1 MLAIHSPD
9 TPCTRRRFL
18 TVGSLALSGLSLSSL
33 FTVRAHAADAP
44 TPNSSLETGKSVIFL
59 FQQGGPSQFETF
71 DPKPDAPVEIRT
83 VGELV
88 QTALPGVRFGE
99 KLVRLAKH
107 ADKFTVVRSFATG
120 NGGHNIRPLVGPE
133 SQDTYVGSIYSSVAG
148 ATNPATA
155 VPTNAVVFPQAVCN
169 NVAKGQGRGDFAAT
183 GAVGTA
189 FAPFIPGE
197 GGQLQKNLR
206 LNLPTERFSDR
217 RALLDGFDK
226 LREGTEADPQFK
238 NFQRG
243 QKQACEVL
251 LSGAVADALD
261 LSREDPKVLAK
272 YDTAPFVA
280 PHNWDRSAR
289 GKRGY
294 YTGHTKSLGKAML
307 LARRLCEA
315 GCGFVTVHV
324 GYEGVWDMHA
334 DGNNLNMKDGMD
346 AIGGAFDHAVAAFI
360 EDVEARGLSEKILLV
375 ATGEMG
381 RTPRLNKNGGRDHW
395 AKLAPLLLYGGGAAR
410 GKVIGRSTKDGGEP
424 DSDGCATPHLI
435 ATVLH
440 TVFDMGQV
448 RLKPALGA
456 ISRLG
461 EPGPIPG
468 VF

>member
-1 MLAIHSPD
+1 MLAIHASD
-9 TPCTRRRFL
+9 TPHTRRRFL
-18 TVGSLALSGLSLSSL
+18 TVGGLALGGFSLSSL
-33 FTVRAHAADAP
+33 FTVRGIAADSPAGP
-44 TPNSSLETGKSVIFL
+44 SSLETGKSVIFL

-83 VGELV
+83 VGGLV
-88 QTALPGVRFGE
+88 RTALPGVHFGE
-99 KLVRLAKH
+99 RLPKLAKL
-107 ADKFTVVRSFATG
+107 ADKFTVVRSFATN

-133 SQDTYVGSIYSSVAG
+133 SQETYVGSLYSSVVG
-148 ATNPATA
+148 ATSAATS

-169 NVAKGQGRGDFAAT
+169 DVAKGQGRGDFAASGQV
-183 GAVGTA
+183 GAA

-206 LNLPTERFSDR
+206 LNLPIDRFQDR
-217 RALLDGFDK
+217 RALLAGFDQV
-226 LREGTEADPQFK
+226 REDARPDQQFRD
-238 NFQRG
+238 FDRG

-251 LSGAVADALD
+251 LSGTVADALD
-261 LSREDPKVLAK
+261 LSREDPKILAK
-272 YDTAPFVA
+272 YDTAPYVA
-280 PHNWDRSAR
+280 PHNWNRSAR

-334 DGNNLNMKDGMD
+334 DGNNLNIADGME

-360 EDVEARGLSEKILLV
+360 EDVEARGLADKILLV

-381 RTPRLNKNGGRDHW
+381 RTPRLNKAGGRDHW
-395 AKLAPLLLYGGGAAR
+395 AKLAPLLLYGAGAAR

-424 DSDGCATPHLI
+424 DSDGCATPHLL
-435 ATVLH
+435 ATILH

>member
-1 MLAIHSPD
+1 MLAIHPSAH
-9 TPCTRRRFL
+9 TNRRRFL
-18 TVGSLALSGLSLSSL
+18 TAGGLALGGLSLSSL
-33 FTVRAHAADAP
+33 FTVRAVASDMPAQAQA
-44 TPNSSLETGKSVIFL
+44 LETGRSVIFL

-83 VGELV
+83 VGGLV

-99 KLVRLAKH
+99 KLVKLAKH
-107 ADKFTVVRSFATG
+107 ADKFTVVRSFATN

-133 SQDTYVGSIYSSVAG
+133 SQDTYLGSLYSSVVG
-148 ATNPATA
+148 ATHAGTS
-155 VPTNAVVFPQAVCN
+155 VPTNAVVFPQAVHN
-169 NVAKGQGRGDFAAT
+169 GVAKGQGRGDFATT
-183 GAVGTA
+183 GSVGA
-189 FAPFIPGE
+189 ANAPFIPGE

-206 LNLPTERFSDR
+206 LNLPASRFNDR
-217 RALLDGFDK
+217 RELLDGFDQ
-226 LREGTEADPQFK
+226 LREGADADPQFRA
-238 NFQRG
+238 FQQG
-243 QKQACEVL
+243 QRQACEVL

-261 LSREDPKVLAK
+261 LSREDPKVVAK
-272 YDTAPFVA
+272 YDTAQYVA
-280 PHNWDRSAR
+280 PHNWERSQR

-294 YTGHTKSLGKAML
+294 YTGHTKSLGKALL

-334 DGNNLNMKDGMD
+334 DGNNLNMADGMD

-360 EDVEARGLSEKILLV
+360 EDVEARDLSDKIVLV

-381 RTPRLNKNGGRDHW
+381 RTPRLNKAGGRDHW

-424 DSDGCATPHLI
+424 DSDGCGTPHLI
-435 ATVLH
+435 ATILH
-440 TVFDMGQV
+440 AVFNMGQV
-448 RLKPALGA
+448 RLKPALGN